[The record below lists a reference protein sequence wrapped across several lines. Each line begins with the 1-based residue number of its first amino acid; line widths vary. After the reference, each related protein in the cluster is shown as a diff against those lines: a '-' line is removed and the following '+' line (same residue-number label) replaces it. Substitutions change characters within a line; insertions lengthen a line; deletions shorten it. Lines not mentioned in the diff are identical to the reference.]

1 MTRILALLA
10 LASIH
15 ATGGFA
21 VASLIVAG
29 DPTTNLSGD
38 LFVDLA
44 STGGG
49 DINAAT
55 TLTFN
60 RVFDLNGMIGAPLTA
75 GEVTM
80 KGFGFATPGNNPLAM
95 PPVINNTAATVQ
107 LTFTYLGQDGA
118 FGGGDDVVVGSTEG
132 FVWNDGISGNGTGWE
147 GANQYYVNFD
157 TTPSAL
163 IDGLGET
170 FRIELVATG
179 GNVRFKTTGMGAQPL
194 SAAKFSFSGTFAAV
208 PEPSAML
215 VFGAIG
221 TIASLTRRRR
231 S

>member
-1 MTRILALLA
+1 MTRIFGLLA
-10 LASIH
+10 LASIN
-15 ATGGFA
+15 AIAG
-21 VASLIVAG
+21 VAGASMIVAG
-29 DPTTNLSGD
+29 DPTTELEGD
-38 LFVDLA
+38 LFIDQA

-60 RVFDLNGMIGAPLTA
+60 RVFDLNGMIGAPMTS

-80 KGFGFATPGNNPLAM
+80 KGFGFATPGNNPSAI
-95 PPVINNTAATVQ
+95 PPIINNTAATVQ
-107 LTFTYLGQDGA
+107 LTFTYLGQNGA

-132 FVWNDGISGNGTGWE
+132 FVWNDGVSGNGMGWE

-179 GNVRFKTTGMGAQPL
+179 GNVRFKTSSGINI
-194 SAAKFSFSGTFAAV
+194 SAAKFSFSGTFAAI
-208 PEPSAML
+208 PEPSAMVL
-215 VFGAIG
+215 VGSLGA
-221 TIASLTRRRR
+221 IASLAGRGR